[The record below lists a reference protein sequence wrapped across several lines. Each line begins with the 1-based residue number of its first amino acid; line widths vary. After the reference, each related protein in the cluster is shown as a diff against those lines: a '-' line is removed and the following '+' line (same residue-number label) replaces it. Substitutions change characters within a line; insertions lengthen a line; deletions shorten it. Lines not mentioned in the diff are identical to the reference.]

1 MQFLNLIFALSVC
14 TVTFSLHLG
23 ANERPNIILIIAD
36 DLAWDDSAPY
46 GHPTIRTPNLTRMA
60 ATGMRFDRAFLTI
73 SSCSASRS
81 SLITCKYPHLTDAEQ
96 LHWPLPENQVTFVE
110 LLKDA
115 GYWTA
120 AAGKWHLGDQV
131 KDRFDRIWEV
141 DTSGF
146 QLPSGKAG
154 ESGEFKETAIG
165 DAKSGCADWLT
176 ALNAR

>member
-14 TVTFSLHLG
+14 AVTLSSRLE

-81 SLITCKYPHLTDAEQ
+81 SLITCKYPHRTNAEQ
-96 LHWPLPENQVTFVE
+96 LHWPLPENQVTFGITVVHNLFVCLSSHQVSE
-110 LLKDA
+110 QNPNALINKVCSCRSSGSPRSWLSSLL
-115 GYWTA
+115 
-120 AAGKWHLGDQV
+120 
-131 KDRFDRIWEV
+131 RSRIQ
-141 DTSGF
+141 T
-146 QLPSGKAG
+146 
-154 ESGEFKETAIG
+154 
-165 DAKSGCADWLT
+165 
-176 ALNAR
+176 